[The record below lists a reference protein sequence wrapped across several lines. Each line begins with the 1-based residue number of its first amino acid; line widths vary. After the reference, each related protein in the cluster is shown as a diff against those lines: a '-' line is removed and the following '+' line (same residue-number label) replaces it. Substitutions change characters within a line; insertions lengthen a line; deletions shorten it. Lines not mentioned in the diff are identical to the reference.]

1 MIEFILNNQKIISD
15 KPPTTVLLDFLRK
28 DKRLTG
34 TKEGCREGDCGAC
47 TILIGELSKGKVKYK
62 SVNSCLMPLGETHGK
77 HIVTVEGL
85 NQTELTT
92 VQLGMVD
99 EGGTQCGF
107 CTPGFIISMTGYF
120 MNSLK
125 PNLSEAIESLGG
137 NICRCTGYM
146 GIIRAVEYSIS
157 FFERTNSSLK
167 HIDRLI
173 DGKFIPSYFKNIN
186 KQLEIIL
193 PRKKKSKRNSLVI
206 SGGTDL
212 YVQRWEELV
221 QSKAE
226 FISDKRVSSEISIS
240 KNKIKI
246 GGAVTIQQLLESS
259 IIQKHFPSL
268 RKQLELFGS
277 LPIRNRATVAG
288 NLVNASPIGDI
299 TNVLLALDSKII
311 LKGKRN
317 RTIPIRK
324 FYKGYKILDKGK
336 NEFVDSVFFTIP
348 SKKFYFSYE
357 KVSKRT
363 YLDIASVN
371 TTAMITLNKN
381 KIQSIGLSAGGVA
394 PVPLNLLNTCKYL
407 KGKMINSETIKCA
420 SEIAMN
426 EISPISDA
434 RGSKEYKRLLLRQLF
449 FAHFIKLFSNKI
461 KAEELI

>member
-157 FFERTNSSLK
+157 FFERTNSILK

-193 PRKKKSKRNSLVI
+193 PRKKKSKRN
-206 SGGTDL
+206 
-212 YVQRWEELV
+212 
-221 QSKAE
+221 
-226 FISDKRVSSEISIS
+226 
-240 KNKIKI
+240 
-246 GGAVTIQQLLESS
+246 
-259 IIQKHFPSL
+259 
-268 RKQLELFGS
+268 
-277 LPIRNRATVAG
+277 
-288 NLVNASPIGDI
+288 
-299 TNVLLALDSKII
+299 
-311 LKGKRN
+311 
-317 RTIPIRK
+317 
-324 FYKGYKILDKGK
+324 
-336 NEFVDSVFFTIP
+336 
-348 SKKFYFSYE
+348 
-357 KVSKRT
+357 
-363 YLDIASVN
+363 
-371 TTAMITLNKN
+371 
-381 KIQSIGLSAGGVA
+381 
-394 PVPLNLLNTCKYL
+394 
-407 KGKMINSETIKCA
+407 
-420 SEIAMN
+420 
-426 EISPISDA
+426 
-434 RGSKEYKRLLLRQLF
+434 
-449 FAHFIKLFSNKI
+449 
-461 KAEELI
+461 